1 MTRSPD
7 FIRQFSIIELCSTQI
22 LRIFMLMIEI
32 YNMFDLLILNLVH
45 VILFIKNDII
55 LKATRNED
63 G

>member
-45 VILFIKNDII
+45 VILFIKNNII

>member
-1 MTRSPD
+1 
-7 FIRQFSIIELCSTQI
+7 
-22 LRIFMLMIEI
+22 MLMIEI

-45 VILFIKNDII
+45 VILFIKNNII